1 MTQPTH
7 SGSAQA
13 LVGTTQGN
21 TYTLERLLH
30 EGRHGA
36 LFEAKQIRLGS
47 RCAVR
52 LLSIDPG
59 QRKPLLAALSQQAA
73 LHHPSLIAP
82 IDTMLLADDRLLVA
96 TPLLTGQDLAQRVA
110 GQGKLSLAEGLAVLR
125 AATGALH
132 ALHQR
137 GLCHGG
143 ITARNLFVASFDD
156 VAVDGA
162 MGGGQGNQR
171 VCLLDGG
178 LYLASGESI
187 SAAEDQAAL
196 AKLLDETVSDLPPAL
211 KAVLTQATNP
221 SAGKRFSSM
230 QAMWRAAEASQGN
243 KAVGAQP
250 TALVG
255 VLRMPSVT
263 TPASRGPLLAV
274 AGSFLL
280 LAAVVGVA
288 GLRRSP
294 PVPEA
299 ARVVPKSIGESEQV
313 TIQLELSP
321 GNAQVMVSG
330 KVIKSPLVLPR
341 STEPVPL
348 TIAAE
353 GYLPSTSKIVPDRD
367 RAVHISL
374 ARAVPT
380 EEAGDSTK
388 KRSKSRS
395 KK

>member
-1 MTQPTH
+1 
-7 SGSAQA
+7 

-30 EGRHGA
+30 DGRHGT
-36 LFEAKQIRLGS
+36 LFEAKQIRLGY

-59 QRKPLLAALSQQAA
+59 QRKPLLAVLSQQAQ

-82 IDTMLLADDRLLVA
+82 IDTMLLADDRLLLA

-137 GLCHGG
+137 GLCHGAV
-143 ITARNLFVASFDD
+143 TARNLFVASFDD

-178 LYLASGESI
+178 LYLASGENA
-187 SAAEDQAAL
+187 SAADDQAAL
-196 AKLLDETVSDLPPAL
+196 AKLLDETVSDVPPAL
-211 KAVLTQATNP
+211 KAVLTQAINP
-221 SAGKRFSSM
+221 SPGQRFSSM

-255 VLRMPSVT
+255 VLRMPSV
-263 TPASRGPLLAV
+263 ASPGSRWPLLAV
-274 AGSFLL
+274 AGAFLI
-280 LAAVVGVA
+280 LAAVVGVV
-288 GLRRSP
+288 GLGRSP
-294 PVPEA
+294 AVPEP
-299 ARVVPKSIGESEQV
+299 ARVVAKSVGESEQV

-321 GNAQVMVSG
+321 DHAQVMVNG
-330 KVIKSPLVLPR
+330 KVMKNPLALLR

-348 TIAAE
+348 TIAAD

-367 RAVHISL
+367 RSVHISL

-388 KRSKSRS
+388 KRGKSRS